1 MFCLDCVLF
10 NYMETVLIT
19 GGTGLIGKAL
29 TTALLQKGYH
39 VIILSRKSRPSAGNV
54 TYAQWDIEKKQI
66 DISALQKADH
76 IIHLAGAGVVDK
88 KWTAEY
94 KKEIRDSRTKSSE
107 LIIDTLKNNPH
118 KVKAVISASAVGYYN
133 ASPKP
138 HIENESADNSFL
150 GETCR
155 LWEESIDPV
164 QQLNIRLVKLRT
176 GIVLDKNGGALA
188 EFIKPLK
195 LGVAAILGNGKQII
209 SWIHIDDLCRLYIY
223 GIENEQINEV
233 YNAVAPEPVS
243 NKTLT
248 LTLAKK
254 RNGKFYIPMYV
265 PAFVLKIMLG
275 ERSVEVLRSLTV
287 SNEKIMQ
294 TGFTFLYPDIE
305 SALEELVK

>member
-1 MFCLDCVLF
+1 
-10 NYMETVLIT
+10 METVLIS

-29 TTALLQKGYH
+29 TNALLQKGYY
-39 VIILSRKSRPSAGNV
+39 VIILSRKGRPDSGNV
-54 TYAQWDIEKKQI
+54 TYAQWDIDKKKI
-66 DISALQKADH
+66 DISAIQKADY

-88 KWTAEY
+88 KWTAAY

-107 LIIDTLKNNPH
+107 LIIDVLKNNPH
-118 KVKAVISASAVGYYN
+118 KVKAVISASAVGYYDP
-133 ASPKP
+133 SPKA
-138 HIENESADNSFL
+138 HVENEKGDDSFL

-155 LWEESIDPV
+155 LWEESLDPI
-164 QQLNIRLVKLRT
+164 QKLNIRLVKLRT

-195 LGVAAILGNGKQII
+195 LGVAAILGNGKQVI
-209 SWIHIDDLCRLYIY
+209 SWIHIDDLCRLYID
-223 GIENEQINEV
+223 GIENEKINGV
-233 YNAVAPEPVS
+233 YNAVATKPVS

-254 RNGKFYIPMYV
+254 RNGKFYIPMHV

-275 ERSVEVLRSLTV
+275 GRSIEVLRSLTV
-287 SNEKIMQ
+287 SNEKITQ
-294 TGFTFLYPDIE
+294 TGFTFLYPDID